1 MKINN
6 ENLKA
11 LKEMGI
17 KVPSYHRESLKREC
31 VHIGL
36 GHFHRSH
43 FLTYMDKLLDAKISD
58 SGVFE
63 IDIVPLGPV
72 GEFFVAL
79 TLSSE
84 IGGTE
89 PRLVCCTKKSNRVVE
104 ICVVHR

>member
-43 FLTYMDKLLDAKISD
+43 FLTYMDKLLDAKITD
-58 SGVFE
+58 SGVSLVGYNTDAQNIVIKIHEKGKILYMVFMQKQRWDTMRTRNVC
-63 IDIVPLGPV
+63 IDQ
-72 GEFFVAL
+72 
-79 TLSSE
+79 
-84 IGGTE
+84 
-89 PRLVCCTKKSNRVVE
+89 
-104 ICVVHR
+104 